1 MFRANGIALTPFSRP
16 RPADSARA
24 HDEIAQ
30 VDGYGIPLAE
40 GKSIL
45 INNANAEQ
53 KPKNNGNIILF
64 FIFSKNI
71 INSKI
76 YCSKKV
82 NTKIV
87 I

>member
-1 MFRANGIALTPFSRP
+1 MFRANGIALKPFSRP

-53 KPKNNGNIILF
+53 KPK
-64 FIFSKNI
+64 K
-71 INSKI
+71 
-76 YCSKKV
+76 
-82 NTKIV
+82 
-87 I
+87 